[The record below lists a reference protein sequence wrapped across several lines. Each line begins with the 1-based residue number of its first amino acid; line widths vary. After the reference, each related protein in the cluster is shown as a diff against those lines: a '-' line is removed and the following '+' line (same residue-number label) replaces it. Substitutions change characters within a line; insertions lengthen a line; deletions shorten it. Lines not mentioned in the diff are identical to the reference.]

1 MGFIRIWD
9 TSLLSALPAGPDLEK
24 LWSPLISERVYSYEG
39 STGYTELEPFFHKFV
54 KTLQGFF

>member
-9 TSLLSALPAGPDLEK
+9 TSLQSAGPDLEK
-24 LWSPLISERVYSYEG
+24 LWSPLISERVCSYKG